1 MEVKDQVK
9 ARLSIVDVAS
19 IYVNLK
25 PAGKNYKALCP
36 FHSEKTP
43 SFFVMPEKNT
53 FSCFGCNKFGD
64 MFTLVQEM
72 ENLSFPE
79 AINFLVDRF
88 SIPVERTDFKPRIKK
103 DDYVHINEVALKYFM
118 DNLYSSGEGKDA
130 LDYLLK
136 RGITE
141 ETIAEFSIGYAYNA
155 WDGLYRHLGKN
166 KFSIDKSVENGLL
179 VKKSPG
185 KVYDRFRGRVI
196 IPIFSETGAIIAFG
210 GRTMFNEPSKYL
222 NSPDTPLYK
231 KSKHLFGFNIS
242 KPYIRK
248 ENSAVIVE
256 GYFDMISLYQ
266 EGVKNTVASLGTA
279 LTAEQIQMLKR
290 FSDDIYL
297 FYDSDSAGVTAAVR
311 GIEKMFEQN
320 VNPRILLAPDAKDP
334 DDFIREHGA
343 YGFQRLQSGSYRGFK
358 FLLDKASRDFDLR
371 VPERKRDA
379 VEFIKTFLG
388 KMSDE
393 IIRGEY
399 SRMAADFLN
408 VEPGVFRKKQGN
420 LLNNKGSSGMLAIT
434 PAEREF
440 IEAILVSPDLIE
452 EVNAYLDDEMLSV
465 LACGNMIKA
474 IIKHY
479 NKQSG
484 EIEDYKGILD
494 SLNDAEKRELNRIN
508 SSVDFL
514 ELDKAGLTERLGNSF
529 LKLQD
534 MLNQKKLK
542 DIDREIKIKA
552 RENKYHE
559 VEELMALKSKF
570 VQTMHKK
577 N

>member
-9 ARLSIVDVAS
+9 AKLSIVDVAS
-19 IYVNLK
+19 LYVNLK

-43 SFFVMPEKNT
+43 SFFVMPEKGT

-64 MFTLVQEM
+64 MFTLIQEM

-88 SIPVERTDFKPRIKK
+88 NVPVEREDYKPRIKK
-103 DDYVHINEVALKYFM
+103 DDYVHINEAALKYFM
-118 DNLYSSGEGKDA
+118 DNLYGSGEGKDA

-141 ETIAEFSIGYAYNA
+141 ETISEFSLGYAFNA
-155 WDGLYRHLGKN
+155 WDGLHRHLAKN
-166 KFSIDKSVENGLL
+166 KFSIDKAVENGLL
-179 VKKSPG
+179 VKKGPG
-185 KVYDRFRGRVI
+185 KVYDRFRGRII
-196 IPIFSETGAIIAFG
+196 IPIFSETGTIIAFG

-231 KSKHLFGFNIS
+231 KSKNLFGFNTS
-242 KPYIRK
+242 KQHIRK
-248 ENSAVIVE
+248 ANSAVIVE

-266 EGVKNTVASLGTA
+266 QGVQNTVASLGTA

-297 FYDSDSAGVTAAVR
+297 FYDSDKAGVTAAVR

-320 VNPRILLAPDAKDP
+320 VNPRIMLAPDAKDP
-334 DDFIREHGA
+334 DDFIRAHGSE
-343 YGFQRLQSGSYRGFK
+343 GFENLRKNSLRGFK
-358 FLLDKASRDFDLR
+358 FLLDKASQDFDLR
-371 VPERKRDA
+371 IPERKRDA
-379 VEFIKTFLG
+379 VEFIKTFLL

-399 SRMAADFLN
+399 ARMAADFLD
-408 VEPGVFRKKQGN
+408 VDPMVLRKKQAN
-420 LLNNKGSSGMLAIT
+420 LFNRNNSNGMLAIT

-440 IEAILVSPDLIE
+440 IEAIMASPTLIE
-452 EVNAYLDDEMLSV
+452 EVKEFLNDEMLSV
-465 LACGNMIKA
+465 LACGNMIKS
-474 IIKHY
+474 IFRHY
-479 NKQSG
+479 NEQSG
-484 EIEDYKGILD
+484 EIEDYKGLLD
-494 SLNDAEKRELNRIN
+494 CLNDAERRELNHIN
-508 SSVDFL
+508 SALDSL
-514 ELDKAGLTERLGNSF
+514 ELDKINLSERLGNSF
-529 LKLQD
+529 LKFQEK
-534 MLNQKKLK
+534 LNRLKLK
-542 DIDREIKIKA
+542 ELDREIKLKA
-552 RENKYHE
+552 KENKYHE

>member
-19 IYVNLK
+19 LYVNLK

-43 SFFVMPEKNT
+43 SFFVMPEKGT
-53 FSCFGCNKFGD
+53 FSCYGCNKFGD
-64 MFTLVQEM
+64 MFTLIQEM

-79 AINFLVDRF
+79 SINFLVDRF
-88 SIPVERTDFKPRIKK
+88 SIPVERTDYKPRIKK
-103 DDYVHINEVALKYFM
+103 DDYVHINEAALKYFM
-118 DNLYSSGEGKDA
+118 DNLYRPGEGKDA

-141 ETIAEFSIGYAYNA
+141 ETITEFSLGYAYNA
-155 WDGLYRHLGKN
+155 WDGLHRHLAKGKFN
-166 KFSIDKSVENGLL
+166 IDKSVENGLL
-179 VKKSPG
+179 VKKGPG
-185 KVYDRFRGRVI
+185 KVYDRFRGRII

-231 KSKHLFGFNIS
+231 KSKNLFGFNTS
-242 KPYIRK
+242 KQHIRK
-248 ENSAVIVE
+248 ANSVVIVE
-256 GYFDMISLYQ
+256 GYFDMIAMYQ
-266 EGVKNTVASLGTA
+266 QGVKNTVASLGTA

-290 FSDDIYL
+290 FSDELYL
-297 FYDSDSAGVTAAVR
+297 FYDSDKAGVTAAVR

-320 VNPRILLAPDAKDP
+320 VNPRILMSPDTKDP
-334 DDFIREHGA
+334 DDYIRAHGVE
-343 YGFQRLQSGSYRGFK
+343 GFEKLQQEAYRGFK
-358 FLLDKASRDFDLR
+358 FLLDKASQDFDLR
-371 VPERKRDA
+371 IPERKRDA
-379 VEFIKTFLG
+379 VEFIKTFLL

-399 SRMAADFLN
+399 SRMAADFLD
-408 VEPGVFRKKQGN
+408 VDPMVFRRKQAN
-420 LLNNKGSSGMLAIT
+420 LLNKSASNGTLAIT

-440 IEAILVSPDLIE
+440 IEAIMASPSLIK
-452 EVNAYLDDEMLSV
+452 EVKDYLNDEMLSV

-474 IIKHY
+474 VIGHY
-479 NKQSG
+479 NEQSG
-484 EIEDYKGILD
+484 EIEDYKGLLD
-494 SLNDAEKRELNRIN
+494 CLNDAEKRELNRIN
-508 SSVDFL
+508 SSVDCL
-514 ELDKAGLTERLGNSF
+514 GLNDTELSERLGNSF
-529 LKLQD
+529 LQFQEKLNR
-534 MLNQKKLK
+534 LKLK
-542 DIDREIKIKA
+542 ELDREIKIKA
-552 RENKYHE
+552 KENKYHE

>member
-19 IYVNLK
+19 LYVNLK

-43 SFFVMPEKNT
+43 SFFVMPEKGT

-64 MFTLVQEM
+64 MFTLIQEM

-88 SIPVERTDFKPRIKK
+88 NVLVERDDYKPRIKK
-103 DDYVHINEVALKYFM
+103 DDYVHINEAALKYFM
-118 DNLYSSGEGKDA
+118 DNLYGSGEGKDA

-141 ETIAEFSIGYAYNA
+141 ETISEFSLGYAFNA
-155 WDGLYRHLGKN
+155 WDGLYRYLAKN
-166 KFSIDKSVENGLL
+166 KFSIDKAVENGLL
-179 VKKSPG
+179 VKKGPG
-185 KVYDRFRGRVI
+185 KVYDRFRGRII
-196 IPIFSETGAIIAFG
+196 IPIFSETGTIIAFG

-231 KSKHLFGFNIS
+231 KSKNLFGFNTS
-242 KPYIRK
+242 KQHIRK
-248 ENSAVIVE
+248 ANAAVIVE

-266 EGVKNTVASLGTA
+266 QGVQNTVASLGTA
-279 LTAEQIQMLKR
+279 LTAEQIQLLKR

-297 FYDSDSAGVTAAVR
+297 FYDSDKAGVTAAVR

-320 VNPRILLAPDAKDP
+320 VNPRIMLAPDAKDP
-334 DDFIREHGA
+334 DDFIRAHGSV
-343 YGFQRLQSGSYRGFK
+343 GFENLRKNSLRGFK
-358 FLLDKASRDFDLR
+358 FLLDKASQDFDLR
-371 VPERKRDA
+371 IPERKRDA
-379 VEFIKTFLG
+379 VEFIKTFLL

-399 SRMAADFLN
+399 ARMAADFLD
-408 VEPGVFRKKQGN
+408 VDPLVLRKKQAN
-420 LLNNKGSSGMLAIT
+420 LLNRNNSNGMLAIT

-440 IEAILVSPDLIE
+440 IEAIMASPTLIE
-452 EVNAYLDDEMLSV
+452 EVKEFLNDEMLSV
-465 LACGNMIKA
+465 LACGNMIKS
-474 IIKHY
+474 IFRHY
-479 NKQSG
+479 NEQSG
-484 EIEDYKGILD
+484 EIEDYKGLLD
-494 SLNDAEKRELNRIN
+494 CLNDAERRELNHIN
-508 SSVDFL
+508 SALDSL
-514 ELDKAGLTERLGNSF
+514 ELDKINLSERLGNSF
-529 LKLQD
+529 LKFQEK
-534 MLNQKKLK
+534 LNRLKLK
-542 DIDREIKIKA
+542 ELDREIKLKA
-552 RENKYHE
+552 KENKYHE

>member
-19 IYVNLK
+19 LYVNLK

-43 SFFVMPEKNT
+43 SFFVMPEKGT

-64 MFTLVQEM
+64 MFTLIQEM

-88 SIPVERTDFKPRIKK
+88 NVPVERDDYKPRIKK
-103 DDYVHINEVALKYFM
+103 DDYVHINEAALKYFM
-118 DNLYSSGEGKDA
+118 DNLYGSGEGKDA

-141 ETIAEFSIGYAYNA
+141 ETISEFSLGYAFNA
-155 WDGLYRHLGKN
+155 WDGLYRYLAKN
-166 KFSIDKSVENGLL
+166 KFSIDKAVENGLL
-179 VKKSPG
+179 VKKGPG
-185 KVYDRFRGRVI
+185 KVYDRFRGRII
-196 IPIFSETGAIIAFG
+196 IPIFSETGTIIAFG

-231 KSKHLFGFNIS
+231 KSKNLFGFNTS
-242 KPYIRK
+242 KQHIRK
-248 ENSAVIVE
+248 ANSAVIVE

-266 EGVKNTVASLGTA
+266 QGVQNTVASLGTA
-279 LTAEQIQMLKR
+279 LTAEQIQLLKR

-297 FYDSDSAGVTAAVR
+297 FYDSDKAGVTAAVR

-320 VNPRILLAPDAKDP
+320 VNPRIMLAPDAKDP
-334 DDFIREHGA
+334 DDFIRAHGSE
-343 YGFQRLQSGSYRGFK
+343 GFENLRKNSLRGFK
-358 FLLDKASRDFDLR
+358 FLLDKASQDFDLR
-371 VPERKRDA
+371 IPERKRDA
-379 VEFIKTFLG
+379 VEFIKTFLL

-399 SRMAADFLN
+399 ARMAADFLD
-408 VEPGVFRKKQGN
+408 VDPLVLRKKQAN
-420 LLNNKGSSGMLAIT
+420 LLNRNNSNGMLAIT

-440 IEAILVSPDLIE
+440 IEAIMASPTLIE
-452 EVNAYLDDEMLSV
+452 EVKEFLNDEMLSV
-465 LACGNMIKA
+465 LACGNMIKS
-474 IIKHY
+474 IFRHY
-479 NKQSG
+479 NEQSG
-484 EIEDYKGILD
+484 EIEDYKGLLD
-494 SLNDAEKRELNRIN
+494 CLNDAERRELNHIN
-508 SSVDFL
+508 SALDSL
-514 ELDKAGLTERLGNSF
+514 ELDKINLSERLGNSF
-529 LKLQD
+529 LKFQEK
-534 MLNQKKLK
+534 LNRLKLK
-542 DIDREIKIKA
+542 ELDREIKLKA
-552 RENKYHE
+552 KENKYHE